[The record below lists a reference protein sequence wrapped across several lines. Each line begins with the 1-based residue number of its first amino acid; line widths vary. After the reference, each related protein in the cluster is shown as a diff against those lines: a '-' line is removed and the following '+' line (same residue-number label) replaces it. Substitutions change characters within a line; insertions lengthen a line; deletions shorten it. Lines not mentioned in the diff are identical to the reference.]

1 MNIERLVRR
10 ILGRG
15 RRRHFFVTP
24 SVRTVRKLF
33 DRYPT
38 SMNIFCYGTLFST
51 ADLSQQTIHHHYK
64 KSFSP
69 TTNSVPVGGNNMKNS
84 DHPKQVL
91 KYDLRS
97 MKLMTLWGTV
107 VIAPLFTQWYHWLE
121 TRFPP
126 CSIAGPTKS
135 ILKKTVIDQFLF
147 TPPLLCLFFS
157 IMAAAEV
164 ATWANVKNE
173 ITTKLP
179 KVYVADCLFWIP
191 IQAINFWKVPPTW
204 RVLYIGLMTFVWT
217 NVLCFAR
224 SYKTNKE

>member
-1 MNIERLVRR
+1 
-10 ILGRG
+10 
-15 RRRHFFVTP
+15 
-24 SVRTVRKLF
+24 
-33 DRYPT
+33 
-38 SMNIFCYGTLFST
+38 MNIFCYGTLFST

-69 TTNSVPVGGNNMKNS
+69 ITNSVPVGGNNMKNS

-121 TRFPP
+121 NRFPP

-204 RVLYIGLMTFVWT
+204 RVLYISPNKGHQT
-217 NVLCFAR
+217 NVQNSPCRRYFPEINSLYR
-224 SYKTNKE
+224 YPK